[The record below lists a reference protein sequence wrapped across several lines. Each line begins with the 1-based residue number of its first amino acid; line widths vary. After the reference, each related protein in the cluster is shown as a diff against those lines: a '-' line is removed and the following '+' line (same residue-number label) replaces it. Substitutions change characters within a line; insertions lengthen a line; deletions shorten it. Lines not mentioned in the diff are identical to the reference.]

1 MHMVQTASNHSSHS
15 STGTATI
22 VWCLSRC
29 HCSTDHPI
37 MCLSMPFSCLICR
50 LTNKIIDISS
60 QLSLAR
66 TTHLMCV
73 CTYMCVYMYVCMY
86 VCIYIYIYIGWL
98 AHICVSKQ
106 RANSTHFCVL
116 ERHVF
121 TCDHVVKGESAV
133 CAPDAENVAKDIHG
147 SNACTYVIC
156 LQRMSA
162 VPNQVTLHTHNE
174 GPFSLKRLGSY
185 YWNSVLQM

>member
-86 VCIYIYIYIGWL
+86 VYIYIYIYIYCL
-98 AHICVSKQ
+98 
-106 RANSTHFCVL
+106 
-116 ERHVF
+116 
-121 TCDHVVKGESAV
+121 
-133 CAPDAENVAKDIHG
+133 
-147 SNACTYVIC
+147 ACTHLC
-156 LQRMSA
+156 FEATREF
-162 VPNQVTLHTHNE
+162 N
-174 GPFSLKRLGSY
+174 SLLRSRAACIYLRPRRKRRECRLCTRC
-185 YWNSVLQM
+185 